1 MFTGSLVAL
10 VTPMHAD
17 GSLDLAA
24 WDGLLDWHAAAG
36 TSGVVVGG
44 STGESVALED
54 SELLDLLRRARARL
68 KPGMALI
75 AGVGGSATS
84 QVATR
89 AAALSGLGLDG
100 LLVVTPAYNRPTQE
114 GLYQHFRTV
123 AAASAVPLVL
133 YNVPSRTACDL
144 LPATV
149 ARLAEVPG
157 IVALKE
163 AVGKL
168 ERISELRARLPQGF
182 CLLSGDDPS
191 ARESVRLGAQGVIS
205 ISANVVP
212 EAMARM
218 MAAALAGEHG
228 LAAQLDAPLAAL
240 HADLCIESN
249 PIPVKWALADAGRIE
264 AGIRLPLTWLAESL
278 RPRVRAALQ
287 AAQAVALQEARSA

>member
-1 MFTGSLVAL
+1 
-10 VTPMHAD
+10 
-17 GSLDLAA
+17 
-24 WDGLLDWHAAAG
+24 
-36 TSGVVVGG
+36 
-44 STGESVALED
+44 
-54 SELLDLLRRARARL
+54 
-68 KPGMALI
+68 
-75 AGVGGSATS
+75 
-84 QVATR
+84 
-89 AAALSGLGLDG
+89 
-100 LLVVTPAYNRPTQE
+100 
-114 GLYQHFRTV
+114 V

-264 AGIRLPLTWLAESL
+264 AGIRLPLTWLSESL